1 MADYVWASGARLLGA
16 GPDGEVRVGFH
27 RKTGDKVAM
36 KKIYEHE
43 CLYDAIINESEILEE
58 VAHDNVVNFLGLTCN
73 NQGTFMVMELMDG
86 SLSDVISSRKLGEHD
101 IRAVM
106 RQILEGLAWIHAH
119 GIVHQDVK
127 TSNVLVKRDGEK
139 NKFVVK
145 LADFATARRLRTR
158 PWSNKVG
165 TLTFNAPELLKGA
178 TSFGTAIDVWGA
190 GCIFAEM
197 LLGSDPFDV
206 PDDGDSLNYFV
217 ADFAKKLD
225 IDGCGMGY
233 QDRRRERARERI
245 LEKMVW
251 WKAEDVRSGMKDPDA
266 VELLKRML
274 AIDPARRI
282 SVQNALKMPYFQEK
296 ADDTATPVLLKMT
309 TAKAAARFFERFPKK
324 NVVSYNTMIAGN
336 AQAGELSSCF
346 DLVAKMAIEGLT
358 PDEQAF
364 SVLAASSHGGK
375 LEQGLHHFVLMS
387 GDFEITALR
396 EHYDSVTDI
405 LGRAG
410 NLELARSVVQAMPF
424 LPAWGS
430 LLGGYQMQSG
440 QGFTQRAARSVSE
453 LGLGRANSHTKWY
466 TNSRYIIDFKI

>member
-1 MADYVWASGARLLGA
+1 MYIFKVLQNILSFSLRRLCKEKNL
-16 GPDGEVRVGFH
+16 
-27 RKTGDKVAM
+27 
-36 KKIYEHE
+36 KIY
-43 CLYDAIINESEILEE
+43 YINNYNYVS
-58 VAHDNVVNFLGLTCN
+58 NFVSWN
-73 NQGTFMVMELMDG
+73 
-86 SLSDVISSRKLGEHD
+86 S
-101 IRAVM
+101 
-106 RQILEGLAWIHAH
+106 
-119 GIVHQDVK
+119 
-127 TSNVLVKRDGEK
+127 
-139 NKFVVK
+139 
-145 LADFATARRLRTR
+145 
-158 PWSNKVG
+158 
-165 TLTFNAPELLKGA
+165 
-178 TSFGTAIDVWGA
+178 
-190 GCIFAEM
+190 
-197 LLGSDPFDV
+197 LLGSV
-206 PDDGDSLNYFV
+206 IGN
-217 ADFAKKLD
+217 
-225 IDGCGMGY
+225 GN
-233 QDRRRERARERI
+233 
-245 LEKMVW
+245 LE
-251 WKAEDVRSGMKDPDA
+251 
-266 VELLKRML
+266 
-274 AIDPARRI
+274 
-282 SVQNALKMPYFQEK
+282 
-296 ADDTATPVLLKMT
+296 
-309 TAKAAARFFERFPKK
+309 AAARFFERFPKK